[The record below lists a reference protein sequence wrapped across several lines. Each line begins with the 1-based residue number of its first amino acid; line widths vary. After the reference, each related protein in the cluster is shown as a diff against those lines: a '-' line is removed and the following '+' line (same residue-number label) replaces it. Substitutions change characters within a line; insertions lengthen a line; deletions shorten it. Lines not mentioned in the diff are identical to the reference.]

1 MREKVRPQS
10 LADVT
15 LLVVAGG
22 SSRRM
27 GEDKR
32 WLDVGGVPL
41 LEGLL
46 QKAAAAGFAEVFLCV
61 EERSERLQA
70 LASRYGARILV
81 DETAGQGP
89 VAGLSRGLAASSHTW
104 SFAVSADMPFF
115 SFDAARELL
124 PKAERMVRAVVPVAE
139 GRCEPL
145 AALYHKET
153 AHVFSAAM
161 AAGERSLRRA
171 TAALPALE
179 VPVRAGACFFNV
191 NTPAAL
197 RLARGRAE
205 NLVRRVPIVSIVAP
219 ASGTGKTTFAEKLLP
234 LLTSRGVRVGIVK
247 SDAHGIVLNDEA
259 KDSGRFRAAGAA
271 SVAVVTP
278 AGFWLYERTQ
288 EKLSLEAAAARSMTG
303 VDLVLIETRS
313 QGVFPALSL
322 WRELEEPLLDER
334 VAALFSSC
342 HERQAEGILQ
352 LDLEAME
359 DAAHLVLFL
368 MGREEG
374 FDLRRIAWDGGHSGK
389 GGA

>member
-1 MREKVRPQS
+1 MRLQS

-22 SSRRM
+22 RSRRM

-46 QKAAAAGFAEVFLCV
+46 KKAAAAGFAEIFLCV

-104 SFAVSADMPFF
+104 AFAVSADMPFF

-124 PKAERMVRAVVPVAE
+124 PKAESMVRAVVPVAE

-153 AHVFSAAM
+153 ARVFSAAM

-171 TAALPALE
+171 AAALPALE
-179 VPVRAGACFFNV
+179 VPVCAGACFFNV
-191 NTPAAL
+191 NPPAAL
-197 RLARGRAE
+197 RLARGRAA

-219 ASGTGKTTFAEKLLP
+219 ASGTGKTTFVEKLLP
-234 LLTSRGVRVGIVK
+234 LLTSRGVRVGVVK
-247 SDAHGIVLNDEA
+247 SDAHGIVLNDGT
-259 KDSGRFRAAGAA
+259 KDSGRFRAAGAV
-271 SVAVVTP
+271 SVAVVAP

-288 EKLSLEAAAARSMTG
+288 EKLSLEAAASRMTG
-303 VDLVLIETRS
+303 AGWKSRCSTS
-313 QGVFPALSL
+313 ASWLSSPLAMSGRRKGFCSLTSKL
-322 WRELEEPLLDER
+322 WRMPHISP
-334 VAALFSSC
+334 F
-342 HERQAEGILQ
+342 
-352 LDLEAME
+352 
-359 DAAHLVLFL
+359 F
-368 MGREEG
+368 
-374 FDLRRIAWDGGHSGK
+374 
-389 GGA
+389 

>member
-1 MREKVRPQS
+1 MRSQS
-10 LADVT
+10 FADVT

-22 SSRRM
+22 RSRRM

-41 LEGLL
+41 LEGML
-46 QKAAAAGFAEVFLCV
+46 QKAAAAGFAEIFLCV
-61 EERSERLQA
+61 EEGSERLQA

-89 VAGLSRGLAASSHTW
+89 VAGLSRGLTASSHAW
-104 SFAVSADMPFF
+104 SFAVSTDMPFF
-115 SFDAARELL
+115 SFDAVRGLL
-124 PKAERMVRAVVPVAE
+124 PVAESMVRVVVPVAE
-139 GRCEPL
+139 GRREPL
-145 AALYHKET
+145 AAFYHKET

-161 AAGERSLRRA
+161 AAGERRLRRA
-171 TAALPALE
+171 TAALFVLE

-234 LLTSRGVRVGIVK
+234 LLTVRGVRVGIVK

-278 AGFWLYERTQ
+278 EGFWLYECRQ
-288 EKLSLEAAAARSMTG
+288 EKLSLETVAARMTG

-322 WRELEEPLLDER
+322 WRGLEEPLLDER
-334 VAALFSSC
+334 VVALFSSC

>member
-1 MREKVRPQS
+1 MRPQS

-22 SSRRM
+22 RSQRM

-46 QKAAAAGFAEVFLCV
+46 QKAVAAGFAEIFLCV
-61 EERSERLQA
+61 EERSERLQD

-89 VAGLSRGLAASSHTW
+89 VAGLSRGLAASSRAW

-124 PKAERMVRAVVPVAE
+124 PKAESMVRAVVPVAG

-171 TAALPALE
+171 AAALLVLD
-179 VPVRAGACFFNV
+179 VPVRAGARFFNV

-197 RLARGRAE
+197 RLARGRAA

-219 ASGTGKTTFAEKLLP
+219 ASGTGKTTFVEKLLP
-234 LLTSRGVRVGIVK
+234 LLTSRGVRVGVVK

-259 KDSGRFRAAGAA
+259 KDSGRFRAAGAS
-271 SVAVVTP
+271 SVAVVAP
-278 AGFWLYERTQ
+278 EGFWLYERTQ
-288 EKLSLEAAAARSMTG
+288 EKLSLEAAAARMTG

-313 QGVFPALSL
+313 HGVFPALSL
-322 WRELEEPLLDER
+322 WRGLEEPLLDER

-359 DAAHLVLFL
+359 DAARLVLFL

-374 FDLRRIAWDGGHSGK
+374 FDLSRIAWDGGHSGM
-389 GGA
+389 GGT

>member
-1 MREKVRPQS
+1 
-10 LADVT
+10 
-15 LLVVAGG
+15 
-22 SSRRM
+22 M

-81 DETAGQGP
+81 DAAAGQGP
-89 VAGLSRGLAASSHTW
+89 VAGLSRGLAASSHAW

-124 PKAERMVRAVVPVAE
+124 PKAESMVRAVVPVAG

-171 TAALPALE
+171 AAALPVLD

-197 RLARGRAE
+197 RLARGRAA

-219 ASGTGKTTFAEKLLP
+219 ASGTGKTTFVEKLLP
-234 LLTSRGVRVGIVK
+234 LLTSRGVRVGVVK
-247 SDAHGIVLNDEA
+247 SDAHGIVLNDGT
-259 KDSGRFRAAGAA
+259 KDSGRFRAAGAL
-271 SVAVVTP
+271 SVAVVAP

-288 EKLSLEAAAARSMTG
+288 GKLSLEAVAARMTG

-313 QGVFPALSL
+313 HGVFPALSL
-322 WRELEEPLLDER
+322 WRGLEEPLLDER

-342 HERQAEGILQ
+342 HERQVEGILQ

-359 DAAHLVLFL
+359 DAAHLAIFL

-374 FDLRRIAWDGGHSGK
+374 FDLHRIAWDGGHSGK

>member
-1 MREKVRPQS
+1 MRLQS

-22 SSRRM
+22 RSRRM

-46 QKAAAAGFAEVFLCV
+46 KKAAAAGFAEIFLCV
-61 EERSERLQA
+61 EERSERLQD

-89 VAGLSRGLAASSHTW
+89 VAGLSRGLAARSHTW

-171 TAALPALE
+171 AAALFVLE

-197 RLARGRAE
+197 RLARGRAA

-219 ASGTGKTTFAEKLLP
+219 ASGTGKTTFVEKLLP
-234 LLTSRGVRVGIVK
+234 LLTARGVRVGVVK
-247 SDAHGIVLNDEA
+247 SDAHGIVLNDGT
-259 KDSGRFRAAGAA
+259 KDSGRFREAGAA
-271 SVAVVTP
+271 SVAVVAP

-288 EKLSLEAAAARSMTG
+288 EKLSLEAAAARMTG

-313 QGVFPALSL
+313 HGVFPALSL
-322 WRELEEPLLDER
+322 WRGLEEPLLDER

-368 MGREEG
+368 MGRDEG
-374 FDLRRIAWDGGHSGK
+374 FDLHRIAWDGGHSGK

>member
-1 MREKVRPQS
+1 MREKVRLQS

-46 QKAAAAGFAEVFLCV
+46 QKAVAAGFAEIFLCV

-104 SFAVSADMPFF
+104 AFAVSADMPFF

-124 PKAERMVRAVVPVAE
+124 PKAESMVRAVVPVAE

-171 TAALPALE
+171 AAALPVLE
-179 VPVRAGACFFNV
+179 VPVCAGACFFNV

-197 RLARGRAE
+197 RLARGRAA
-205 NLVRRVPIVSIVAP
+205 NLVRRVPLVSIVAP
-219 ASGTGKTTFAEKLLP
+219 ASGTGKTTFVEKLLP
-234 LLTSRGVRVGIVK
+234 LLTSRGVRVGVVK
-247 SDAHGIVLNDEA
+247 SDAHGIVLNDGT
-259 KDSGRFRAAGAA
+259 KDSGRFRAAGAS
-271 SVAVVTP
+271 SVAVVAP

-288 EKLSLEAAAARSMTG
+288 EKLSLEVAAARMTD

-313 QGVFPALSL
+313 HGVFPALSL

>member
-1 MREKVRPQS
+1 MRLQS

-22 SSRRM
+22 RSRRM

-46 QKAAAAGFAEVFLCV
+46 QKAAAAGFAEIFLCV

-115 SFDAARELL
+115 SFDAAIELL
-124 PKAERMVRAVVPVAE
+124 PKAKGAARAVVPVAE

-171 TAALPALE
+171 AAALE
-179 VPVRAGACFFNV
+179 VPVHAGACFFNV

-197 RLARGRAE
+197 RLARGRAA
-205 NLVRRVPIVSIVAP
+205 NLVRRVPLVSIVAP
-219 ASGTGKTTFAEKLLP
+219 ASGTGKTTFVEKLLP
-234 LLTSRGVRVGIVK
+234 LLTSRGVRVGVVK
-247 SDAHGIVLNDEA
+247 SDAHGIVLNDGT
-259 KDSGRFRAAGAA
+259 KDSGRFRAAGAS
-271 SVAVVTP
+271 SVAVVAP

-288 EKLSLEAAAARSMTG
+288 EKLSLEAAAARMTD

-313 QGVFPALSL
+313 HGVFPALSL